1 MKSSAVSPVLWGF
14 VAAVLLAGPVAAA
27 QQHTPLTDQ
36 QIQSQVAHRLSEK
49 PVASVTVA
57 VRNRVVTLTGL
68 VASVWAKHA
77 AIEQAGK
84 VDDVESVVSEI
95 TIARGES
102 DQAIGEEI
110 AKRVRR
116 YVFYTIFD
124 DVSGTVRDG
133 VVTLTGRAT
142 MPYKA
147 QEIAELASRVY
158 GVQEVMNQIGIL
170 PVSTFDEQ
178 LRYVIAAGIY
188 RDPLFWNYAIQVN
201 PPIHI
206 VVERG
211 RVTLTGVVNSEV
223 ERRKAEIIARS
234 AFGAFSVDNQLR
246 TDRTGTE

>member
-1 MKSSAVSPVLWGF
+1 MKSSTVNPVLWGF
-14 VAAVLLAGPVAAA
+14 VAAVLFAGSVAAA

-36 QIQSQVAHRLSEK
+36 QIQSQVERRLSEK
-49 PVASVTVA
+49 RAAGVAVA
-57 VRNRVVTLTGL
+57 VRNREVTLTGI
-68 VASVWAKHA
+68 VASAWAKHA

-84 VDDVESVVSEI
+84 VGDVESIVSEI
-95 TIARGES
+95 TIARSES
-102 DQAIGEEI
+102 DQALGEEI

-124 DVSGTVRDG
+124 DISGTVRDG
-133 VVTLTGRAT
+133 VVTLTGRTT

-147 QEIAELASRVY
+147 EEIAELTSRVH
-158 GVQEVMNQIGIL
+158 GVQDVISQIGIL

-178 LRYVIAAGIY
+178 LRHVIAAVIY
-188 RDPLFWNYAIQVN
+188 RDPLFWSYAIQVN

-234 AFGAFSVDNQLR
+234 AFGALSVDNRLR
-246 TDRTGTE
+246 TDRTSME